1 MDDEHATTVTLT
13 IDGRDVT
20 VSQGTT
26 ILEAARS
33 IGIDI
38 PVICYH
44 EATTANGL
52 CRVCVVDVDEGRL
65 LQPACVATCH
75 QGARVSTRSE
85 RVERSRRT
93 ILEMLHS
100 AVDLGQAPEIQDM
113 LDAYQADRER
123 FPGAERR
130 TAPVIDD
137 NPFYVRDYSQCVLC
151 WRCVQVCAEDAQYTF
166 ALTFSERGFHTRI
179 STAFDVP
186 MPASSCVFCG
196 QCVGVCPTGA
206 LKPKI
211 EWGLEQGWSWDQIR
225 EGTRRE
231 KKSPRREAGA

>member
-1 MDDEHATTVTLT
+1 MTDDATVTLT
-13 IDGRDVT
+13 IDGHEVT
-20 VSQGTT
+20 VPEGTT
-26 ILEAARS
+26 ILDAAKS
-33 IGIDI
+33 IGIHI
-38 PVICYH
+38 PAICYH
-44 EATTANGL
+44 EATTSNGL
-52 CRVCVVDVDEGRL
+52 CRVCVVDVDGGRL
-65 LQPACVATCH
+65 LQPACVAICQ
-75 QGARVSTRSE
+75 QGAVVATRSE

-93 ILEMLHS
+93 ILEMLNS
-100 AVDLGQAPEIQDM
+100 AVDLGQAPEIQIMMDE
-113 LDAYQADRER
+113 YGADRNR

-130 TAPVIDD
+130 EASIYDD

-166 ALTFSERGFHTRI
+166 ALTFRERGFHTQI
-179 STAFDVP
+179 STAYQVS

-225 EGTRRE
+225 ESTWRE
-231 KKSPRREAGA
+231 KKVLRHKTGD